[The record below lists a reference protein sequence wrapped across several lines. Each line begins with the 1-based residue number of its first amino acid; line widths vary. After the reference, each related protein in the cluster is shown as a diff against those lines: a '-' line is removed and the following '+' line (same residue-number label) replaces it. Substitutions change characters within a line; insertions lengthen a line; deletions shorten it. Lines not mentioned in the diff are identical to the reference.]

1 MGHNKATLLCALA
14 ALAAAC
20 ADEGVSPDN
29 GSKLVPPQESP
40 ATSTRATRGKAEAI
54 ARLFAPY
61 RATDEGGGNKAAE
74 AVPEV
79 SSVSFYVSD
88 GDTLL
93 YAFNYGEG
101 EGYTIVS
108 GSTASFPILA
118 QSGEGRVDF
127 DRAAEGDPFTFFA
140 GLMAR
145 SVKERLDRATTAD
158 TAYAALWRHVDDPD
172 YTYEVTPLDE
182 DEETVGNKGRL
193 TKTGREYI
201 HPYTGLELK
210 NWGQYG
216 DYNSA
221 APNRACI
228 GCPAVAIGMLLYDVC
243 TRTFGKI
250 EDTKPSFSVED
261 RLAYNAKRVS
271 TKLREIA
278 NTIPNYNWGKS
289 KEKESG
295 ASATNIL
302 TGLRRLG
309 FTSAKLSPYNFETA
323 YSSLSFPATSY
334 FGTQITANRGIL
346 LFSFKGNNG
355 HIWFCDGY
363 RETAYRVTRTR
374 RRFFHKTRTTW
385 TEYED
390 TLYMNWG
397 WGDNSNGWYHA
408 GEIGFNNFLHMITGL
423 DKYTKP

>member
-1 MGHNKATLLCALA
+1 MAIVLCALS
-14 ALAAAC
+14 ALSGAC
-20 ADEGVSPDN
+20 TDENVTPDN
-29 GSKLVPPQESP
+29 SQRQSTPQDAP
-40 ATSTRATRGKAEAI
+40 VTNAKATRGKAEAI

-61 RATDEGGGNKAAE
+61 RATDESGENKAAE
-74 AVPEV
+74 VVPEV
-79 SSVSFYVSD
+79 TSVSFYVAD

-127 DRAAEGDPFTFFA
+127 NTADEDNPFTFFA

-145 SVKERLDRATTAD
+145 SVKAMLSEATTAD

-172 YTYEVTPLDE
+172 YTYEATPLDE
-182 DEETVGNKGRL
+182 EGESIGNKGRL
-193 TKTGREYI
+193 TKTGRAYI

-221 APNRACI
+221 APNQACI

-243 TRTFGKI
+243 VRPFGKI
-250 EDTKPSFSVED
+250 EETKPSFSMED
-261 RLAYNAKRVS
+261 RLAYKAKHVS
-271 TKLREIA
+271 AMLREIA
-278 NTIPNYNWGKS
+278 NTIPNYNWGKL
-289 KEKESG
+289 KGAESG
-295 ASATNIL
+295 ASPTNIL
-302 TGLRRLG
+302 AGLRRLG
-309 FTSAKLSPYNFETA
+309 FTSARLSPYNFETA
-323 YSSLSFPATSY
+323 YSSLSFSTAS
-334 FGTQITANRGIL
+334 FGTQITVNRGIL
-346 LFSFKGNNG
+346 LLGYKEKNG

-363 RETAYRVTRTR
+363 RETAYKVTRTR
-374 RRFFHKTRTTW
+374 RRFFRRTRTTW

-390 TLYMNWG
+390 TFYMNWG
-397 WGDNSNGWYHA
+397 WGDNRNGWYHT
-408 GEIGFNNFLHMITGL
+408 GEIGYNNFFHMITGL
-423 DKYTKP
+423 DKYTKL